1 MSATSYLRNGVKGM
15 ENMANRLFVSARKL
29 AIVAGLAI
37 ISSVTRAEATTLWD
51 ESVSGDL
58 SSVQAS
64 PNTFTLSS
72 GTNAVI
78 GTLGGTDHQDWI
90 TLTVPSG
97 LQLGAVVLAAY
108 SSTDQQGFTGVQ
120 SGTTFVGSTLSPA
133 SYLGYAHFGTGAA
146 NGALPATNLVGV
158 DILPIMGDTNLAAG
172 AQGFTPPLNS
182 GSYAFLIQQ
191 TGSAATSYEF
201 DYVVIPEPATLAL
214 VAIGCGMVLLHRRRV

>member
-1 MSATSYLRNGVKGM
+1 M
-15 ENMANRLFVSARKL
+15 EDMADRRFASTQKL
-29 AIVAGLAI
+29 VIAAGLAI
-37 ISSVTRAEATTLWD
+37 VFSVARAEASTLWD

-64 PNTFTLSS
+64 PNAFTLSS

-90 TLTVPSG
+90 TLTVPAG
-97 LQLGAVVLAAY
+97 MQLSAVVLGAY
-108 SSTDQQGFTGVQ
+108 VSTDQQGFTGVQ
-120 SGTTFVGSTLSPA
+120 SGTNFVGSVNNPA

-146 NGALPATNLVGV
+146 NGALAPTNLVGV
-158 DILPIMGDTNLAAG
+158 DILPIMGNTSLAAG
-172 AQGFTPPLNS
+172 SQGFTPPLNS

-201 DYVVIPEPATLAL
+201 DYVVVPEPTTLAL
-214 VAIGCGMVLLHRRRV
+214 VALGCGVILVRRRRS